1 MNPFHGNCTKKR
13 ADEMKFGKHTA
24 SQGTLALRQQLLDG
38 NSPTN
43 VMQQV
48 LTAESGL

>member
-48 LTAESGL
+48 LTAKSGL

>member
-1 MNPFHGNCTKKR
+1 
-13 ADEMKFGKHTA
+13 MKFGKHTV
-24 SQGTLALRQQLLDG
+24 SQGTVALRQQLLDS
-38 NSPTN
+38 NAPTN